1 LIETVETR
9 TTNWQV
15 YIVRTAAGL
24 LYTGIS
30 TDPVRRLQEHELGKK
45 GARSLRGKGPLQI
58 VFQAGAADRSVAS
71 ILEAR
76 IKRLSRAQKLLL
88 IGGKLSLPDCRA
100 NCREYG
106 QIPAPSL

>member
-1 LIETVETR
+1 LAEATETR

-15 YIVRTAAGL
+15 YIIRTAAGL

-30 TDPVRRLQEHELGKK
+30 TDPLRRLQEHEWGKK

-58 VFQAGAADRSVAS
+58 VFQIAAADRSMAS
-71 ILEAR
+71 TLEAR

-88 IGGKLSLPDCRA
+88 IGGMLSLPDC
-100 NCREYG
+100 
-106 QIPAPSL
+106 